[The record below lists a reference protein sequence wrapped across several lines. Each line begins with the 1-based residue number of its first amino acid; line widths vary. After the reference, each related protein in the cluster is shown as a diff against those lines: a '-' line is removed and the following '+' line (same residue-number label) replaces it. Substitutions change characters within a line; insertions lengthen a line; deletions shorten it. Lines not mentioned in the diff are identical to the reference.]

1 MGSGLF
7 RRETLAAI
15 STQHA
20 AVISGP
26 PAAISFDFWHTL
38 VAEPDGLLGRLRKEA
53 VMHALIAHEVGVEEG
68 LLDARLAA
76 AQALQADAWIRGEHL
91 GPPRV
96 AAYLVDTIEGLEGIS
111 RKTVVDA
118 YLSVGKSVELELS
131 PGAASTLA
139 TLAGDDIQLGI
150 ICDVGLTGSEYLRA
164 ILKRAAVL
172 HYFRGWAFS
181 DEIGHYKP
189 STEIFSC
196 MLDQFDLASG
206 DLVWHVGDR
215 KRTDVAGARSS
226 GFVPI
231 RYRGIA
237 DDISDGPEA
246 DFVIDGL
253 AELIPLIRDLS

>member
-1 MGSGLF
+1 MPSSQSNTQQL
-7 RRETLAAI
+7 I
-15 STQHA
+15 S
-20 AVISGP
+20 VS

-38 VAEPDGLLGRLRKEA
+38 VAEPDGLLERLRKEA
-53 VMHALIAHEVGVEEG
+53 VIHALIAHQIEIEGG

-91 GPPRV
+91 GPTHV
-96 AAYLVDTIEGLEGIS
+96 AAYLADTIEGLEGNS
-111 RKTVVDA
+111 HKSVVDA
-118 YLSVGKSVELELS
+118 YLGAGKSVELELS

-139 TLAGDDIQLGI
+139 ALAGDGMQLGI

-164 ILKRAAVL
+164 ILKRASVM

-206 DLVWHVGDR
+206 NIVWHVGDR
-215 KRTDVAGARSS
+215 RRTDVAGARSS

-231 RYRGIA
+231 RYRGIT
-237 DDISDGPEA
+237 DDTSDGPEA
-246 DFVIDGL
+246 DLVIDNL
-253 AELIPLIRDLS
+253 ADLIPLIRDLS